1 MTRWLIIGLVRL
13 LTGTRVHWKGTE
25 PSEHQ
30 RIYFANHTS
39 NLDAIVIWSA
49 LPGALRLRTRP
60 VAAQDY
66 WRRSALRRYLAGTV
80 FRAVLI
86 ERQKVTV
93 ASNPMVPMLRAL
105 DEGNSLIVFPEGGRQ
120 SAGELSEFKSGLF
133 HLAQQRPEVEC
144 IPAWLENLHR
154 VLPKGEVL
162 PVPILSSVTM
172 GSPLHFDAN
181 EPKTEFLQRARRA
194 LEALKPE

>member
-13 LTGTRVHWKGTE
+13 LTGTRVHWKGSE
-25 PSEHQ
+25 PSERQ

-49 LPGALRLRTRP
+49 LPGPLRLRTRP

-66 WRRSALRRYLAGTV
+66 WTRSAFRRYLAGSV
-80 FRAVLI
+80 FGAVLI

-93 ASNPMVPMLRAL
+93 ATNPMVPMLRAL
-105 DEGNSLIVFPEGGRQ
+105 DDGNSLIVFPEGGRQ
-120 SAGELSEFKSGLF
+120 SAGEFGEFKSGLF

-144 IPAWLENLHR
+144 VPAWLENLHR

-162 PVPILSSVTM
+162 PVPILSSVTV
-172 GSPLHFDAN
+172 GAPLRVQAN
-181 EPKTEFLQRARRA
+181 DTKNNFLTRARAA
-194 LEALKPE
+194 LEALQPE